1 MRMWKSKEKET
12 LRLLGLHS
20 EAMVA
25 VVRKF
30 EELLQA
36 LSSFE
41 WEKACCLGRE
51 VTLLE
56 SQADERLEKFN
67 RALARGAFLPAYR
80 GDLARLGSQLD
91 NVADVTEEVS
101 RTILSRERT
110 WRMVKRMGRKME
122 RLREGMMKMGE
133 LATRCAEALS
143 SSVQTLLSNMDLAEA
158 QAKEVGRKEHE
169 SDLIEQGL
177 IVYLYEKEKGLDPL
191 TVIQLDQIIHGI
203 GDISDQAEEAS
214 HLLLIL
220 IYGFRV

>member
-1 MRMWKSKEKET
+1 MRMWKGKEREA

-20 EAMVA
+20 EAVLG

-30 EELLQA
+30 EELVQA

-56 SQADERLEKFN
+56 SQADDRLGKFN
-67 RALARGAFLPAYR
+67 RALAGGAFLPAYR

-110 WRMVKRMGRKME
+110 WRVMKKAGRKME
-122 RLREGMMKMGE
+122 RLREGMVKMGE
-133 LATRCAEALS
+133 LATRCAE
-143 SSVQTLLSNMDLAEA
+143 
-158 QAKEVGRKEHE
+158 
-169 SDLIEQGL
+169 
-177 IVYLYEKEKGLDPL
+177 
-191 TVIQLDQIIHGI
+191 
-203 GDISDQAEEAS
+203 
-214 HLLLIL
+214 
-220 IYGFRV
+220 